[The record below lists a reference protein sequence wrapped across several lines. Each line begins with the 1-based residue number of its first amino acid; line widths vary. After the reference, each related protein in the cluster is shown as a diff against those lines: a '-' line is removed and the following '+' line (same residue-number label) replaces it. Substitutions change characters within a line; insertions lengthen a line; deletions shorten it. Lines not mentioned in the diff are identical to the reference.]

1 MQDERVDEDSNPT
14 AGSGNCKFPY
24 LSIVSSRVIMV
35 IVTAIK
41 NIVLKAV
48 KVRIYPRAEQQ
59 SHLAQAFGCVRFVW
73 NQSLATMSQTY
84 KETGKG
90 ISALTMKKQIPV
102 WKTEYEWLKE
112 CYSQCLQSSV
122 LNLSQAFIN
131 FFDGRAGYPTFKKRQ
146 GRQSMQYPQ
155 NVKILSDTE
164 IKFPGNL
171 GVVRAKIHRDIVG
184 TLRTVTVSRMPDGRY
199 YASLLMDD
207 GAQNPVTN
215 ENGKAIGIDLGLLDF
230 AVTSDGSKYQNPR
243 HLKKHERNLK
253 RKQRKLS
260 RKNDKTTNRR
270 RKARLAVAKVH
281 GKIARVREDFR
292 HKLSRKI
299 VNENQVIVVENLAVK
314 NMVKN
319 HCLAKS
325 ISDAGWEMFCTM
337 LKYKAEAEGRVYL
350 EVGRFF
356 PSSHLCS
363 NTLLSLPKM
372 DLSVREFDCPH
383 CRKRHDRDI
392 NAAINIR
399 NEGLR
404 LLTLGTSVTAKG
416 GNVRPKQ
423 YGRKS
428 TTVEAVALE
437 LGSPPHTGTP
447 VEGG

>member
-1 MQDERVDEDSNPT
+1 MLRV
-14 AGSGNCKFPY
+14 
-24 LSIVSSRVIMV
+24 L
-35 IVTAIK
+35 
-41 NIVLKAV
+41 
-48 KVRIYPRAEQQ
+48 KVRIYPKKEQQ
-59 SHLAQAFGCVRFVW
+59 SHLTGAFGCVRWVW

-102 WKTEYEWLKE
+102 WKKEHEWLKE
-112 CYSQCLQSSV
+112 CYSQCLQSSC

-131 FFDGRAGYPTFKKRQ
+131 FFDGRAQYPTFKKRQ

-155 NVKILSDTE
+155 NVKILSNSS

-171 GVVRAKIHRDIVG
+171 GIVKAKIHRDTVG
-184 TLRTVTVSRMPDGRY
+184 KLRTVTVSKMPDGRY
-199 YASLLMDD
+199 YASLLMED
-207 GAQNPVTN
+207 GLESPTAD
-215 ENGKAIGIDLGLLDF
+215 EEGKAIGLDLGLLDF
-230 AVTSDGSKYQNPR
+230 AVTSNGSKYQNPR

-253 RKQRKLS
+253 RKQRQLS
-260 RKNDKTTNRR
+260 RKKDKTTNKR
-270 RKARLAVAKVH
+270 RKAKRAVAKVH
-281 GKIARVREDFR
+281 SKIARVREDFR

-319 HCLAKS
+319 HNVAKV
-325 ISDAGWEMFCTM
+325 ISDASWGMFCTM
-337 LKYKAEAEGRVYL
+337 LKYKAEAEGKVYL

-363 NTLLSLPKM
+363 NTLLPIPKM
-372 DLSVREFDCPH
+372 DLSVREFNCPH
-383 CRKRHDRDI
+383 CQSRHDRDI

-404 LLTLGTSVTAKG
+404 ILALGTSVTAFG

-428 TTVEAVALE
+428 TAAEAVALE
-437 LGSPPHTGTP
+437 LGSPHHTAP
-447 VEGG
+447 AVDVW

>member
-1 MQDERVDEDSNPT
+1 
-14 AGSGNCKFPY
+14 
-24 LSIVSSRVIMV
+24 
-35 IVTAIK
+35 
-41 NIVLKAV
+41 VLKAV
-48 KVRIYPRAEQQ
+48 KVRIYPSIEQQ

-90 ISALTMKKQIPV
+90 ISAFTMKKQIPV
-102 WKTEYEWLKE
+102 WKTEHEWLKQ

-131 FFDGRAGYPTFKKRQ
+131 FFDGRTGYPTFKKRQ

-155 NVKILSDTE
+155 NVKILSNAAGRGTRLAE

-171 GVVRAKIHRDIVG
+171 GTVKAKIHRDCVG
-184 TLRTVTVSRMPDGRY
+184 VLRTVTVSRMPDGRY

-207 GAQNPVTN
+207 GIKNPVAN
-215 ENGKAIGIDLGLLDF
+215 EDGRAIGIDLGLLDF
-230 AVTSDGSKYQNPR
+230 VVTSDGSKYQNPR

-260 RKNDKTTNRR
+260 RKKDKTAGRVTRPETNRR
-270 RKARLAVAKVH
+270 RKAKLAVAKVH
-281 GKIARVREDFR
+281 ARIARVREDFR

-325 ISDAGWEMFCTM
+325 ISDAGWGMFCTM
-337 LKYKAEAEGRVYL
+337 LKYKAEAEGKIYL

-363 NTLLSLPKM
+363 STLLSLPKM
-372 DLSVREFDCPH
+372 DLSVREFDCAH
-383 CRKRHDRDI
+383 CGKRHDRDI

-399 NEGLR
+399 DEGLR
-404 LLTLGTSVTAKG
+404 LLTLGTSVTAPG

-428 TTVEAVALE
+428 TAVAAVALE
-437 LGSPPHTGTP
+437 GRSPHSTRFG
-447 VEGG
+447 

>member
-1 MQDERVDEDSNPT
+1 
-14 AGSGNCKFPY
+14 
-24 LSIVSSRVIMV
+24 
-35 IVTAIK
+35 
-41 NIVLKAV
+41 VLKAV
-48 KVRIYPRAEQQ
+48 KVRIYPSVEQQ

-73 NQSLATMSQTY
+73 NQSLAAMSQTY

-90 ISALTMKKQIPV
+90 ISAFTMKKQIPA

-131 FFDGRAGYPTFKKRQ
+131 FFDGRTQYPTFKKRQ

-155 NVKILSDTE
+155 NVKILSNAE

-171 GVVRAKIHRDIVG
+171 GTVKAKIHRNCAG
-184 TLRTVTVSRMPDGRY
+184 TLRTVTVSKMPDGRY
-199 YASLLMDD
+199 YASLLIDD
-207 GAQNPVTN
+207 GIENPVTS
-215 ENGKAIGIDLGLLDF
+215 EDGKAIGIDLGLLDF
-230 AVTSDGSKYQNPR
+230 VITSDGSKYQNPR

-260 RKNDKTTNRR
+260 RKKDKTTNRR
-270 RKARLAVAKVH
+270 RKAKLAVAKVH
-281 GKIARVREDFR
+281 AKIARVREDFR

-299 VNENQVIVVENLAVK
+299 VDENQIIVVENLAVK

-325 ISDAGWEMFCTM
+325 ISDAGWGMFCTM
-337 LKYKAEAEGRVYL
+337 LKYKAEAEGKVYL

-363 NTLLSLPKM
+363 NTLLSLPQM
-372 DLSVREFDCPH
+372 DLSMREFDCPH
-383 CRKRHDRDI
+383 CGERHDRDI

-399 NEGLR
+399 DEGLR

-428 TTVEAVALE
+428 TAVEAVALD
-437 LGSPPHTGTP
+437 LGSPHSTRFG
-447 VEGG
+447 

>member
-1 MQDERVDEDSNPT
+1 M
-14 AGSGNCKFPY
+14 
-24 LSIVSSRVIMV
+24 
-35 IVTAIK
+35 
-41 NIVLKAV
+41 LKAL
-48 KVRIYPRAEQQ
+48 KVRIYPSTEQQ
-59 SHLAQAFGCVRFVW
+59 SHLAQAFGCVRWVW

-90 ISALTMKKQIPV
+90 VSALTMKKQIPI
-102 WKTEYEWLKE
+102 WKTEHEWLKE

-131 FFDGRAGYPTFKKRQ
+131 FFDGRAAYPTFKKRQ

-155 NVKILSDTE
+155 HVKILSKSE

-171 GVVRAKIHRDIVG
+171 GVVKVKIHRDIVG
-184 TLRTVTVSRMPDGRY
+184 TLKTVTVSKMPDDRY

-207 GAQNPVTN
+207 GTELTATN
-215 ENGKAIGIDLGLLDF
+215 TEGKAIGLDLGLIDF
-230 AVTSDGSKYQNPR
+230 CVTSEGSKYQNPR

-260 RKNDKTTNRR
+260 RKKDKTTVKR
-270 RKARLAVAKVH
+270 RKAKCAVAKVH
-281 GKIARVREDFR
+281 AKIARVREDFR

-319 HCLAKS
+319 HNLAKS
-325 ISDAGWEMFCTM
+325 ISDAGWGMFCTM
-337 LKYKAEAEGRVYL
+337 LKYKAEAEGKVYL

-363 NTLLSLPKM
+363 NTLLPLPHM
-372 DLSVREFDCPH
+372 DLSMREFDCPH
-383 CRKRHDRDI
+383 CGNRHDRDT

-404 LLTLGTSVTAKG
+404 ILALGTSVTALG

-428 TTVEAVALE
+428 TAVEAVALE
-437 LGSPPHTGTP
+437 LGSPHSTRSG
-447 VEGG
+447 

>member
-1 MQDERVDEDSNPT
+1 
-14 AGSGNCKFPY
+14 
-24 LSIVSSRVIMV
+24 MV
-35 IVTAIK
+35 LVTAIN

-48 KVRIYPRAEQQ
+48 KVRIYPSIEQQ

-90 ISALTMKKQIPV
+90 ISAFTMKKQIPV
-102 WKTEYEWLKE
+102 WKTEHEWLKE

-131 FFDGRAGYPTFKKRQ
+131 FFDGRAQYPTFKKRQ

-155 NVKILSDTE
+155 NVKILSDAE

-171 GVVRAKIHRDIVG
+171 GVVKAKIHRDCIG
-184 TLRTVTVSRMPDGRY
+184 TLRTVTVSKMPDGCY
-199 YASLLMDD
+199 YVSLLMDD
-207 GAQNPVTN
+207 GIENPVTN
-215 ENGKAIGIDLGLLDF
+215 EDGKAIGIDLGLLDF
-230 AVTSDGSKYQNPR
+230 VVTSDGSKYQNPR

-260 RKNDKTTNRR
+260 RKKDKTAGRVTRPDTNRR
-270 RKARLAVAKVH
+270 RKAKLAVAKVH
-281 GKIARVREDFR
+281 VKIARVREDFR

-325 ISDAGWEMFCTM
+325 ISDAGWGMFCTM
-337 LKYKAEAEGRVYL
+337 LKYKAEAEGKVYL

-363 NTLLSLPKM
+363 NTLLLLPKM
-372 DLSVREFDCPH
+372 DLSVREFECAH
-383 CRKRHDRDI
+383 CGNRHDRDI
-392 NAAINIR
+392 NAAINIK

-404 LLTLGTSVTAKG
+404 ILALGTSVTAPG

-428 TTVEAVALE
+428 TAVAAVAIE
-437 LGSPPHTGTP
+437 GRSPLHTGTP

>member
-1 MQDERVDEDSNPT
+1 MI
-14 AGSGNCKFPY
+14 
-24 LSIVSSRVIMV
+24 LL
-35 IVTAIK
+35 TAI
-41 NIVLKAV
+41 NNLVLKAV
-48 KVRIYPRAEQQ
+48 KVRIYPNIKQQ
-59 SHLAQAFGCVRFVW
+59 SHLGQAFGCVRFVW

-90 ISALTMKKQIPV
+90 ISAFTMKKQIPV

-155 NVKILSDTE
+155 NVKILSHSE

-171 GVVRAKIHRDIVG
+171 GVVKAKIHRNCVG

-207 GAQNPVTN
+207 GVKNPVTN
-215 ENGKAIGIDLGLLDF
+215 EDGKAIGIDLGLLDF
-230 AVTSDGSKYQNPR
+230 VVTSDGSKYQNPR

-260 RKNDKTTNRR
+260 RKKDKTTNRR
-270 RKARLAVAKVH
+270 RKGARAVAKVH
-281 GKIARVREDFR
+281 AKIARVRVDFR

-299 VNENQVIVVENLAVK
+299 VNENQVIVVENLAVQ

-325 ISDAGWEMFCTM
+325 ISDAGWGMFCTM
-337 LKYKAEAEGRVYL
+337 LKYKAEAEGKVYL

-363 NTLLSLPKM
+363 NTLLSLPHL
-372 DLSVREFDCPH
+372 DLSVREFDCAH
-383 CRKRHDRDI
+383 CGHRHDRDI
-392 NAAINIR
+392 NAAINIK

-404 LLTLGTSVTAKG
+404 ILALGTSVTAPG

-428 TTVEAVALE
+428 TAVAAVALE
-437 LGSPPHTGTP
+437 GRSPRHSGTP
-447 VEGG
+447 LDGG

>member
-1 MQDERVDEDSNPT
+1 MI
-14 AGSGNCKFPY
+14 
-24 LSIVSSRVIMV
+24 LL
-35 IVTAIK
+35 TAI
-41 NIVLKAV
+41 NNLVLKAV
-48 KVRIYPRAEQQ
+48 KVRIYPNIKQQ
-59 SHLAQAFGCVRFVW
+59 SHLGQAFGCVRFVW

-90 ISALTMKKQIPV
+90 ISAFTMKKQIPV

-155 NVKILSDTE
+155 NVKILSHSE

-171 GVVRAKIHRDIVG
+171 GVVKAKIHRNCVG
-184 TLRTVTVSRMPDGRY
+184 TLRTVTVSTMPDGRY

-207 GAQNPVTN
+207 GVKNPVTN
-215 ENGKAIGIDLGLLDF
+215 EDGKAIGIDLGLLDF
-230 AVTSDGSKYQNPR
+230 VVTSDGSKYQNPR

-260 RKNDKTTNRR
+260 RKKDKTTNRQ
-270 RKARLAVAKVH
+270 RKGARAVAKVH
-281 GKIARVREDFR
+281 AKIARVRVDFR

-299 VNENQVIVVENLAVK
+299 VNENQVIVVENLAVQ

-325 ISDAGWEMFCTM
+325 ISDAGWGMFCTM
-337 LKYKAEAEGRVYL
+337 LKYKAEAEGKVYL

-363 NTLLSLPKM
+363 NTLLSLPHL
-372 DLSVREFDCPH
+372 DLSVREFDCAH
-383 CRKRHDRDI
+383 CGNRHDRDI
-392 NAAINIR
+392 NAAINIK

-404 LLTLGTSVTAKG
+404 ILALGTSVTAPG

-428 TTVEAVALE
+428 TAVAAVALE
-437 LGSPPHTGTP
+437 GRSPRHSGTP
-447 VEGG
+447 LDGG

>member
-1 MQDERVDEDSNPT
+1 
-14 AGSGNCKFPY
+14 
-24 LSIVSSRVIMV
+24 MV
-35 IVTAIK
+35 PVTAI
-41 NIVLKAV
+41 NNVVLKAV
-48 KVRIYPRAEQQ
+48 KVRIYPSIEQQ

-73 NQSLATMSQTY
+73 NQSLAAMSQTY

-90 ISALTMKKQIPV
+90 ISAFTMKKQIPV

-131 FFDGRAGYPTFKKRQ
+131 FFDGRTGYPTFKKRQ

-155 NVKILSDTE
+155 NVKILSDAE

-171 GVVRAKIHRDIVG
+171 GVVKAKVHRDCVG
-184 TLRTVTVSRMPDGRY
+184 ILRTVTVSRMPDGRY

-207 GAQNPVTN
+207 GIDNPVTS
-215 ENGKAIGIDLGLLDF
+215 EEGKAVGIDLGLLDF
-230 AVTSDGSKYQNPR
+230 VVTSDGSKYQNPR

-260 RKNDKTTNRR
+260 RKSGKCGLGVSPSGAPFQDKDKTTNRR
-270 RKARLAVAKVH
+270 RKACRAVAKVH
-281 GKIARVREDFR
+281 AKIARVREDFR

-325 ISDAGWEMFCTM
+325 ISDAGWGMFCTM
-337 LKYKAEAEGRVYL
+337 LKYKAEAEGKVYL

-372 DLSVREFDCPH
+372 DLSVREFDCAH
-383 CRKRHDRDI
+383 CGKRHDRDI

-399 NEGLR
+399 DEGLR

-428 TTVEAVALE
+428 TAVEAVALE